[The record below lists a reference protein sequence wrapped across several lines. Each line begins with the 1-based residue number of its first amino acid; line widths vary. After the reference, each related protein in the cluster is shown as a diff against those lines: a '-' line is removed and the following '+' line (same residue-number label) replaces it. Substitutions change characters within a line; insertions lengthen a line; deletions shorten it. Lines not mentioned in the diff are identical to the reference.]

1 MPAAAAAVAT
11 TVPGATYRTVAGEDH
26 GILRRPEVLAAEISR
41 E

>member
-1 MPAAAAAVAT
+1 VAT
-11 TVPGATYRTVAGEDH
+11 TVLGATYRTVAGEDH